1 MRKYLLLIILLQ
13 NCNNPIKVESESNY
27 NNEDQYVRSIES
39 DIIVREFTDEAKKI
53 TQQWTNLKE
62 LQNIINGLEKEDYS
76 AFKEKDKYLE
86 EFINDL
92 TKTLPKKL
100 NNLPITSRL
109 LVLETNILQLESIL
123 SNSEFKPKNRTSI
136 KNKLIES
143 YYNFIYQINKVI
155 EKELQIIE

>member
-13 NCNNPIKVESESNY
+13 NCTDSIKIKSESDF
-27 NNEDQYVRSIES
+27 NNQDQYATSIES
-39 DIIVREFTDEAKKI
+39 KIVAQDLSIEARRI
-53 TQQWTNLKE
+53 TQQWISLQE
-62 LQNIINGLEKEDYS
+62 LQNIINGLVKKDYS

-100 NNLPITSRL
+100 KKSPITSRL

-123 SNSEFKPKNRTSI
+123 SNSEFKVENRTSVS
-136 KNKLIES
+136 NKLIES
-143 YYNFIYQINKVI
+143 YYNFIYQINKTI
-155 EKELQIIE
+155 EKESQIID

>member
-39 DIIVREFTDEAKKI
+39 DIIVREFTEEAKKI

>member
-13 NCNNPIKVESESNY
+13 NCTDSIKIKSESDF
-27 NNEDQYVRSIES
+27 NNQDQYARSIES
-39 DIIVREFTDEAKKI
+39 IIDVQDLSIEARGI
-53 TQQWTNLKE
+53 TQQWTSLQE
-62 LQNIINGLEKEDYS
+62 LQKIINGLVKEDYS

-100 NNLPITSRL
+100 KNPPVTSRL

-123 SNSEFKPKNRTSI
+123 SNSEFKVENRTLVR
-136 KNKLIES
+136 NKLIES
-143 YYNFIYQINKVI
+143 YYNFIYQINKTI
-155 EKELQIIE
+155 EKELQIID

>member
-13 NCNNPIKVESESNY
+13 NCTDSIKIKSESDF
-27 NNEDQYVRSIES
+27 NNQDQYATSIES
-39 DIIVREFTDEAKKI
+39 KIVAQDLSIEARRI
-53 TQQWTNLKE
+53 TQQWTSLQE
-62 LQNIINGLEKEDYS
+62 LQNIINGLVKKDYS

-100 NNLPITSRL
+100 KKSPITSRL

-123 SNSEFKPKNRTSI
+123 SNSEFKVENRTSVS
-136 KNKLIES
+136 NKLIES
-143 YYNFIYQINKVI
+143 YYNFIYQINKTI
-155 EKELQIIE
+155 EKESQIID

>member
-39 DIIVREFTDEAKKI
+39 DIIVREFTEEAKKI

-92 TKTLPKKL
+92 TLDVDLDGKL
-100 NNLPITSRL
+100 AFGQRIIGLSL
-109 LVLETNILQLESIL
+109 LKI
-123 SNSEFKPKNRTSI
+123 
-136 KNKLIES
+136 
-143 YYNFIYQINKVI
+143 
-155 EKELQIIE
+155 

>member
-13 NCNNPIKVESESNY
+13 NCTNPIKVESESNY

-39 DIIVREFTDEAKKI
+39 DIIVREFTEEAKKI

>member
-13 NCNNPIKVESESNY
+13 NCNNAIKVESESNY
-27 NNEDQYVRSIES
+27 NNEDQYVRSIDSE
-39 DIIVREFTDEAKKI
+39 IIVRKFTKEAEKI
-53 TQQWTNLKE
+53 TQQWANLKE

-109 LVLETNILQLESIL
+109 IVLETNILQLKSIL

-143 YYNFIYQINKVI
+143 YYNFIYQINKAI

>member
-13 NCNNPIKVESESNY
+13 NCTDSIKIKSESDF
-27 NNEDQYVRSIES
+27 NNQDQYATSIES
-39 DIIVREFTDEAKKI
+39 KIVAQDLSIEARRI
-53 TQQWTNLKE
+53 TQQWTSLQE
-62 LQNIINGLEKEDYS
+62 LQNIINGLVKKDYS

-100 NNLPITSRL
+100 KKSPITSRL

-123 SNSEFKPKNRTSI
+123 SNSEFNVENRTSVS
-136 KNKLIES
+136 NKLIES
-143 YYNFIYQINKVI
+143 YYNFIYQINKTI
-155 EKELQIIE
+155 EKESQIID

>member
-39 DIIVREFTDEAKKI
+39 DIIVREFTEEAKKI

-76 AFKEKDKYLE
+76 AFKEKDKYLQ

>member
-39 DIIVREFTDEAKKI
+39 EIIVREFTEEAKKI

>member
-1 MRKYLLLIILLQ
+1 MKIYS
-13 NCNNPIKVESESNY
+13 IKEIVKATNSFLKSE
-27 NNEDQYVRSIES
+27 
-39 DIIVREFTDEAKKI
+39 
-53 TQQWTNLKE
+53 
-62 LQNIINGLEKEDYS
+62 
-76 AFKEKDKYLE
+76 
-86 EFINDL
+86 

-109 LVLETNILQLESIL
+109 IVLETNILQLKSIL

>member
-39 DIIVREFTDEAKKI
+39 DIIVREFTEEAKKI

-123 SNSEFKPKNRTSI
+123 SNSEFKAKNRTSI

>member
-13 NCNNPIKVESESNY
+13 NCNNLIKVESESNY

-39 DIIVREFTDEAKKI
+39 DIIVREFTEEAKKI

>member
-39 DIIVREFTDEAKKI
+39 DIIVREFTEEAKKI

-136 KNKLIES
+136 KNKLIQS

>member
-39 DIIVREFTDEAKKI
+39 DIIVREFTEEAKKI

-155 EKELQIIE
+155 EKELQIID

>member
-39 DIIVREFTDEAKKI
+39 DIIVREFTEEAKKI

-62 LQNIINGLEKEDYS
+62 LQNIINELEKEDYS

-123 SNSEFKPKNRTSI
+123 SNSEFKAKNRTSI

>member
-13 NCNNPIKVESESNY
+13 NCTDSIKIKSESDF
-27 NNEDQYVRSIES
+27 NNQDQYATSIES
-39 DIIVREFTDEAKKI
+39 KIVAQDLSIEVRRI
-53 TQQWTNLKE
+53 TQQWTSLQE
-62 LQNIINGLEKEDYS
+62 LQNIINGLVKKDYS

-100 NNLPITSRL
+100 KKSPITSRL

-123 SNSEFKPKNRTSI
+123 SNSEFKVENRTSVS
-136 KNKLIES
+136 NKLIES
-143 YYNFIYQINKVI
+143 YYNFIYQINKTI
-155 EKELQIIE
+155 EKESQIID

>member
-39 DIIVREFTDEAKKI
+39 DIIVREITEEAKKI

>member
-13 NCNNPIKVESESNY
+13 NCTDSIKIKSESDF
-27 NNEDQYVRSIES
+27 NNQDQYATSIES
-39 DIIVREFTDEAKKI
+39 KIVAQDLSIEARRI
-53 TQQWTNLKE
+53 TQQWTSLQE
-62 LQNIINGLEKEDYS
+62 LQNIINGLVKKDYS

-100 NNLPITSRL
+100 KKSPITSRL

-123 SNSEFKPKNRTSI
+123 SNSEIKVENRTSVS
-136 KNKLIES
+136 NKLIES
-143 YYNFIYQINKVI
+143 YYNFIYQINKTI
-155 EKELQIIE
+155 EKESQIID

>member
-39 DIIVREFTDEAKKI
+39 DIIVREFTEEAKKI

-123 SNSEFKPKNRTSI
+123 SNSEFKPKNRTLI

>member
-1 MRKYLLLIILLQ
+1 MRKYLLLIILLH
-13 NCNNPIKVESESNY
+13 NCNNPIKVESESNH

-39 DIIVREFTDEAKKI
+39 DIIVREFTEEAKKI

-123 SNSEFKPKNRTSI
+123 SKSEFKPKNRTSI

>member
-39 DIIVREFTDEAKKI
+39 DIIVREFTEEAKKI

-143 YYNFIYQINKVI
+143 YYNFIYQINKII

>member
-39 DIIVREFTDEAKKI
+39 DIIVREFTEEAKKI

-62 LQNIINGLEKEDYS
+62 LQNIINRLEKEDYS

>member
-1 MRKYLLLIILLQ
+1 MNTL
-13 NCNNPIKVESESNY
+13 KVGDKAPNFETKDN
-27 NNEDQYVRSIES
+27 QG
-39 DIIVREFTDEAKKI
+39 IVRKLTEEANKI

-62 LQNIINGLEKEDYS
+62 LQNIIKRLENEDYS

-109 LVLETNILQLESIL
+109 IVLETNILQLKSIL

>member
-27 NNEDQYVRSIES
+27 NNEDQYIRSIES
-39 DIIVREFTDEAKKI
+39 DIIVREITEEAKKI

>member
-13 NCNNPIKVESESNY
+13 NCTDSIKIKSESDF
-27 NNEDQYVRSIES
+27 NNQDQYATSIES
-39 DIIVREFTDEAKKI
+39 KIVAQELSIEARGI
-53 TQQWTNLKE
+53 TKQWTSLQE
-62 LQNIINGLEKEDYS
+62 LQNIINGLVKKDYS

-100 NNLPITSRL
+100 KKSPITSRL

-123 SNSEFKPKNRTSI
+123 SNSEFNVENRTSVS
-136 KNKLIES
+136 NKLIES
-143 YYNFIYQINKVI
+143 YYNFIYQINKTI
-155 EKELQIIE
+155 EKESQIID

>member
-13 NCNNPIKVESESNY
+13 NCTDSIKIKSESDF
-27 NNEDQYVRSIES
+27 NNQDQYATSIES
-39 DIIVREFTDEAKKI
+39 KIVAQDLSIEARRI
-53 TQQWTNLKE
+53 TQQWPSLQE
-62 LQNIINGLEKEDYS
+62 LQNIINGLVKKDYS

-100 NNLPITSRL
+100 KKSPITSRL

-123 SNSEFKPKNRTSI
+123 SNSEFNVENRTSVS
-136 KNKLIES
+136 NKLIES
-143 YYNFIYQINKVI
+143 YYNFIYQINKTI
-155 EKELQIIE
+155 EKESQIID